1 MKKNNAHQISGLFFS
16 SIFFTLV
23 IFSFANAWMSG
34 DDAGTCGAQFL
45 KINMGGRPSGMG
57 GAYSALATDVN
68 AVYWNPGGLASV
80 KNNEAEAM
88 YLKWFEDT
96 SLGYI
101 SFAMPVIGGAV
112 GFGIT
117 ALSTTDMEKRI
128 DDTPEHTS
136 FDAEDIAVGFSYGKN
151 IKTFGVGV
159 GIKAIQSKIDTEKSN
174 LALAVD
180 LGCLKQ
186 VPVGN
191 NKLNLSASIQN
202 IGTGIKYINKNDPL
216 PGIVRIGAGY
226 FLLNDKMIASID
238 LNLPR
243 DNKVNANFGFE
254 YRIVT
259 GNLVL
264 PVRIGY
270 RTLTDFETIDGI
282 SAGFGIGFV
291 NYNLNFAWVP
301 YGDLGDTIRLSIGGK
316 F

>member
-1 MKKNNAHQISGLFFS
+1 MKRRNFLFFPLCAVLLLQS
-16 SIFFTLV
+16 SFVFAW
-23 IFSFANAWMSG
+23 FSK

-45 KINMGGRPSGMG
+45 KVNAGGRPSGMG

-88 YLKWFEDT
+88 YVKWFEDT
-96 SLGYI
+96 SLGYMG
-101 SFAMPVIGGAV
+101 FVMPVTGGAV

-117 ALSTTDMEKRI
+117 ALSTTDMEKRGL
-128 DDTPEHTS
+128 DETLVDK
-136 FDAEDIAVGFSYGKN
+136 FDAQDIAVGFSYGKN
-151 IKTFGVGV
+151 VKNFGVGL
-159 GIKAIQSKIDTEKSN
+159 GLKAIQTRIDTEKSN
-174 LALAVD
+174 LALAID

-186 VPVGN
+186 VSVGN
-191 NKLNLSASIQN
+191 NKLNLSASVQN
-202 IGTGIKYINKNDPL
+202 IGTGIKYINKKDPL
-216 PGIVRIGAGY
+216 PGIIRIGAGY

-243 DNKVNANFGFE
+243 DNKINANFGFE

-259 GNLVL
+259 GNLVM
-264 PVRIGY
+264 PVRVGY
-270 RTLTDFETIDGI
+270 STLNDFETIDGI

-301 YGDLGDTIRLSIGGK
+301 YGDLGDTMRLSIGGK